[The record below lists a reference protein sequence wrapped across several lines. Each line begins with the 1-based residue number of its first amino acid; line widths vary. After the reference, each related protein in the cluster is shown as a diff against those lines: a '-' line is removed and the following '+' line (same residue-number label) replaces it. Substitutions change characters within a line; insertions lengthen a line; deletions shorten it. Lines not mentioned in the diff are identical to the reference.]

1 MCRMMLVCSKY
12 YFVAISWVATGV
24 PDVELHDI
32 LQLCGLRQGGAFLPL
47 RLLMSE
53 EQAPTA
59 ASFSLETLTHALEL
73 LGDMPQ
79 LRLDSPVFLWSASH
93 ISFVSLN

>member
-1 MCRMMLVCSKY
+1 LSAQVGSQLEYLIWTYMIFCN
-12 YFVAISWVATGV
+12 FVASGQW
-24 PDVELHDI
+24 
-32 LQLCGLRQGGAFLPL
+32 QGGPFLPL
-47 RLLMSE
+47 HLLLMSE

-79 LRLDSPVFLWSASH
+79 LRLDSPVFL
-93 ISFVSLN
+93 V

>member
-1 MCRMMLVCSKY
+1 M
-12 YFVAISWVATGV
+12 
-24 PDVELHDI
+24 ELHDI
-32 LQLCGLRQGGAFLPL
+32 LQLCGQWQGGPFLPL
-47 RLLMSE
+47 RLLLMSE

-59 ASFSLETLTHALEL
+59 ASFSLKTLTHALVL

-93 ISFVSLN
+93 TSFVSLN

>member
-1 MCRMMLVCSKY
+1 
-12 YFVAISWVATGV
+12 
-24 PDVELHDI
+24 
-32 LQLCGLRQGGAFLPL
+32 
-47 RLLMSE
+47 MSE

-79 LRLDSPVFLWSASH
+79 LRLDSPVFL
-93 ISFVSLN
+93 V